1 MKSNLA
7 GLYIQIEAKKRRIK
21 IINGG
26 NPPKTGGTEGVA
38 RALPPG
44 NLSRKRY
51 TVCCNPTVKQRKA
64 KLAVRD
70 CSNHEIACSLA
81 GNVQIKAVYEENC
94 TSGRKTN
101 SLVPVHKSV
110 IVDQ

>member
-38 RALPPG
+38 RALLPG
-44 NLSRKRY
+44 NLSRKRH
-51 TVCCNPTVKQRKA
+51 TMRRNPTVKQPKA
-64 KLAVRD
+64 NLAFRD
-70 CSNHEIACSLA
+70 RSDHGYLTCIL
-81 GNVQIKAVYEENC
+81 
-94 TSGRKTN
+94 
-101 SLVPVHKSV
+101 
-110 IVDQ
+110 